1 MGDMMRG
8 LTKKQKKILK
18 SWYLKHKDEVGLSF
32 RIEDCNDFDILEELE
47 EINDYETIIQDINN
61 FLSYLS
67 IQDLISEEEGKR
79 RTEIQE
85 G

>member
-1 MGDMMRG
+1 MRG
-8 LTKKQKKILK
+8 LTKKQREILK
-18 SWYLKHKDEVGLSF
+18 SWYKDHKEEVGLFF
-32 RIEDCNDFDILEELE
+32 RIEDCDSFDILEELE